1 MGREKR
7 CEQIRRELS
16 VRATIEEGAEE
27 ERMDETTRL
36 HMESCPDCSAF
47 LSKLERLE
55 AQVMVWQTS
64 PPPSLES
71 RISAVL
77 AAERTSGRRESA
89 GGYSRLFASL
99 NRLRENRHMVK
110 RVSWAGA
117 VSIGLLILVAG
128 QQMGHANTLLKR
140 MGQATQRIK
149 SVHLIGWNCELNADV
164 TQEVINGN
172 SQISAGRVLPHRFEA
187 WITEGR
193 WRESQDFDVTVYA
206 SGKVWRNGVLV
217 PGEKRPPLLTSF
229 ATRAIM
235 GEEPFGTGVEFI
247 SETLGDVVLN
257 GQTATKL
264 LLESKKKRGADGV
277 EPIQE
282 RRFLWLDPNTA
293 LPIRMEQMRYNIDRW
308 ELDDVVWF
316 DYDQPVADTMFDT
329 LKIRKEQHG
338 RVNYDLPS
346 AKALYRFTDSQYAR
360 YTAIL
365 QAQSSDQKRI
375 NLLPGLTHEQKND
388 LLVKSGAQEQSRLR
402 QMMTPDQQKLF
413 DDWWYVQPKILDKLL
428 TPKQRREDAKWHVE
442 QQALMDD
449 WFNSQ
454 TEETQKRVGNSLF
467 GNKTNGQ

>member
-1 MGREKR
+1 M
-7 CEQIRRELS
+7 
-16 VRATIEEGAEE
+16 A
-27 ERMDETTRL
+27 
-36 HMESCPDCSAF
+36 
-47 LSKLERLE
+47 
-55 AQVMVWQTS
+55 
-64 PPPSLES
+64 
-71 RISAVL
+71 
-77 AAERTSGRRESA
+77 
-89 GGYSRLFASL
+89 
-99 NRLRENRHMVK
+99 
-110 RVSWAGA
+110 
-117 VSIGLLILVAG
+117 
-128 QQMGHANTLLKR
+128 
-140 MGQATQRIK
+140 
-149 SVHLIGWNCELNADV
+149 HL
-164 TQEVINGN
+164 
-172 SQISAGRVLPHRFEA
+172 
-187 WITEGR
+187 
-193 WRESQDFDVTVYA
+193 
-206 SGKVWRNGVLV
+206 
-217 PGEKRPPLLTSF
+217 
-229 ATRAIM
+229 
-235 GEEPFGTGVEFI
+235 
-247 SETLGDVVLN
+247 
-257 GQTATKL
+257 
-264 LLESKKKRGADGV
+264 
-277 EPIQE
+277 
-282 RRFLWLDPNTA
+282 NTA

-346 AKALYRFTDSQYAR
+346 AKALYRFTDLQYAR